1 MFYYKEELIH
11 IIKPD
16 PAVAKVLQEILGVP
30 SISNLL
36 YTLTRKILV
45 FIRLSLKSVKF
56 SIPLIPILSTAIFS
70 SC

>member
-1 MFYYKEELIH
+1 MFYYKEELID

-16 PAVAKVLQEILGVP
+16 PAAAKVLQEILGVP

-36 YTLTRKILV
+36 YTLTRKILI

-56 SIPLIPILSTAIFS
+56 SIPLIPIPSTAIFS

>member
-1 MFYYKEELIH
+1 MFYYKEELID

-16 PAVAKVLQEILGVP
+16 PAAAKVLQEILGVP